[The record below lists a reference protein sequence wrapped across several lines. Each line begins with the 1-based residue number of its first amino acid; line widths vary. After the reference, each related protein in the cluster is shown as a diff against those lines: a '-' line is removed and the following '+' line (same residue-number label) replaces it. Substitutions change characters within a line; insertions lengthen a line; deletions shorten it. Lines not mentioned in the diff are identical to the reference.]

1 MSRRLKDAKDLET
14 DELIYFKS
22 HAKGTYMSNGTTV
35 EDRIVNIDK
44 FFEEGA
50 KLNLTIS
57 SNQANDSIIG
67 AVKATIS
74 YDGNS
79 VEMGSG
85 VIGLPV
91 FTDITITFPKVEGYK
106 TPSPLTF
113 TTGAIPIVYS
123 VVYETEVVILNL
135 SAWDGASVIGQV
147 ITINGTSYTWEG
159 TTIYHKV
166 PYGVEYEVMASY
178 IEGYIAPNEKNT
190 ASIPNR
196 AINMLYAAM
205 DGSWITIDQ
214 TISDPESMISGDV
227 NGEHIQLIRNNSHRY
242 ACKYTS
248 EGTMTICQ
256 LDDND
261 SNFYKDGSTA
271 LLNGDDGEIFMKLPK
286 FYYYAIEKRQD
297 IWDIGFC
304 FSDSKPSSKW
314 KEWDGNE
321 LIGVYEAGYIN
332 DVPKSISG
340 AGVGGRKISTIE
352 YKALVHSKGVGY
364 SMVKLKHHN
373 IMCFL
378 SFAMFGKTNIKTII
392 GSGRGSSGGTSG
404 FSDNMGMNDTI
415 AGGNGDNAHTNFWG
429 LESWFGNVSETM
441 GDVSSVNNTYVV
453 TDGEYSHEYPIPETY
468 GSYYINK
475 LVIGEDLC
483 ALPLQLKATST
494 NGYCSQCILYN
505 AGPNAT
511 VCRGGSANNIGS
523 ANISRSV
530 DWEATTN
537 YITSRI
543 AFHGNIIIENDSKKF
558 KSLTAIN

>member
-35 EDRIVNIDK
+35 EDRIVKIDK

-50 KLNLTIS
+50 KLNLTIG
-57 SNQANDSIIG
+57 SNQANDSVIG

-91 FTDITITFPKVEGYK
+91 FTDVTVTFPEVEGYK
-106 TPSPLTF
+106 IPSPLVF
-113 TTGAIPIVYS
+113 TTGAIPIAYS
-123 VVYETEVVILNL
+123 VTYETEVVNVTL

-147 ITINGTSYTWEG
+147 VTINGTSYTWNG
-159 TTIYHKV
+159 TTIVHKV
-166 PYGVEYEVMASY
+166 PYGVDYDVTVSSMQGYLKPEEKFTSSQTNRVVYLSY
-178 IEGYIAPNEKNT
+178 
-190 ASIPNR
+190 S
-196 AINMLYAAM
+196 AM
-205 DGSWITIDQ
+205 EGSWITIDQ
-214 TISDPESMISGDV
+214 TISDPAAIVSGDV

-261 SNFYKDGSTA
+261 SNFYKDGSA
-271 LLNGDDGEIFMKLPK
+271 AVLNGGDGEIFMKLPK

-297 IWDIGFC
+297 VWDIGFC

-314 KEWDGNE
+314 KEWDGKE
-321 LIGVYEAGYIN
+321 LIGAYEAGYIN
-332 DVPKSISG
+332 DKPTSVSG
-340 AGVGGRKISTIE
+340 AGVGGRYVAPIE
-352 YKALVHSKGVGY
+352 YKALVHSRGVGY
-364 SMVKLKHHN
+364 SMIKLKHHN

-378 SFAMFGKTNIKTII
+378 SLAMFGKTDITNII
-392 GSGRGSSGGTSG
+392 GSGLNSSGGTSG
-404 FSDNMGMNDTI
+404 FSDNMGMNDTV

-429 LESWFGNVSETM
+429 LEAWFGNVSETM
-441 GDVSSVNNTYVV
+441 EDVSSVYNTLIV
-453 TDGEYSHEYPIPETY
+453 TDGEYSYEYPIPNSS
-468 GSYYINK
+468 GNYYINK

-483 ALPLQLKATST
+483 ALPLQLNATST
-494 NGYCSQCILYN
+494 NGYCSQCSLYN
-505 AGPNAT
+505 LGPNAT
-511 VCRGGSANNIGS
+511 VGRGGSTYKIGI

-530 DWEATTN
+530 DWQATN
-537 YITSRI
+537 NQVTSRI